1 MTVRAYADSTH
12 LRYCGWQ
19 DWSSKEWINQ
29 GRLEPCC
36 TISIYCRVMSVKNDL
51 AKAFIATHSFKWDK
65 DKGFKLASG
74 ATSPFY
80 VDCRVLMAHPG
91 PRSLVAQLAFEAM
104 TNLSVDCIGG
114 LEIGAISI
122 ATAISVQAHRAGKD
136 WRTFVVRKQA
146 KDHGTGKLI
155 EGAAQAGDRAVV
167 VDDVLTSGGSV
178 IKAVQAARDAGL
190 KVSHALVIVD
200 RQEQDG
206 RRKVEDL
213 GVTLISL
220 LTIKDLQAAQPR

>member
-1 MTVRAYADSTH
+1 
-12 LRYCGWQ
+12 
-19 DWSSKEWINQ
+19 
-29 GRLEPCC
+29 
-36 TISIYCRVMSVKNDL
+36 MSVKNDL
-51 AKAFIATHSFKWDK
+51 ARAFIATQSFKWDQG
-65 DKGFKLASG
+65 KGFKLASG

-91 PRSLVAQLAFEAM
+91 PRALVAQLAFEAM
-104 TNLSVDCIGG
+104 KDLPVDCIGG
-114 LEIGAISI
+114 LELGAISI
-122 ATAISVQAHRAGKD
+122 ATAVSDQAHRNRKD

-146 KDHGTGKLI
+146 KDHGMGKLI
-155 EGAAQAGDRAVV
+155 EGAATAGDRAVV

-178 IKAVQAARDAGL
+178 IKAVQAAREAGL

-206 RRKVEDL
+206 RRKVEEL

-220 LTIKDLQAAQPR
+220 LSIKDLMEASHVKRQT